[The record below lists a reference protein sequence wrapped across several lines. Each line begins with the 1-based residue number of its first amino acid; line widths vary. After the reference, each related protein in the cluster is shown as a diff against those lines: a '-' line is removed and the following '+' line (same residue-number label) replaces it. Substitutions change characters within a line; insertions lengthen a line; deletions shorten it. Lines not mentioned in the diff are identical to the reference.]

1 MTAANIRTTFAGQ
14 GDYNG
19 LTTDIAHNLGVF
31 PEEMDKDWN
40 GSGSKAVKKVMNAM
54 GGQMHVAQAQDN
66 KYAFD
71 MVVDGLSKYACSTL
85 VTADWGSASGFLE
98 FTAGI
103 GQSIMD
109 NAGVADLV
117 SGVVGAVSSLCD
129 CGSTENSCSLTWRFF
144 PPIWRVVVLSKLN
157 HMFFHK
163 SPAERPCIKKGADF
177 YLRFFVCRNC

>member
-1 MTAANIRTTFAGQ
+1 MAAANIRTTFAGQ

-19 LTTDIAHNLGVF
+19 LTTEIAHNLGVF

-40 GSGSKAVKKVMNAM
+40 GSKAVEKVMNAM
-54 GGQMHVAQAQDN
+54 GGQMYVKQAKDN

-71 MVVDGLSKYACSTL
+71 MVVDGLSKDACSTL
-85 VTADWGSASGFLE
+85 VTADWGHAAGFLE

-129 CGSTENSCSLTWRFF
+129 CGSTENTCSLIWRF
-144 PPIWRVVVLSKLN
+144 K
-157 HMFFHK
+157 
-163 SPAERPCIKKGADF
+163 
-177 YLRFFVCRNC
+177 